1 MYKTS
6 RKKIFGID
14 GKLVELYDF
23 LAFLFLSE
31 HGTGTDLI
39 FLPVGIIA

>member
-1 MYKTS
+1 M
-6 RKKIFGID
+6 FGI
-14 GKLVELYDF
+14 GGTLVELYGF